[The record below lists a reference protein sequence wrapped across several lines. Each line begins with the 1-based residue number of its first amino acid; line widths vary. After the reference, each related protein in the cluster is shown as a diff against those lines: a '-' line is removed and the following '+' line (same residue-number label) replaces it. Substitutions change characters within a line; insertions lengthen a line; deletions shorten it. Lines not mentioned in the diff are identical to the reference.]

1 MLSAVISSSDADGGA
16 EAYMVR
22 LYSLLQ
28 DRGINGHLV
37 GRMSRWTRESLPAS
51 FVETGPKWNGRDL
64 LKGIP
69 RLPRE
74 RGATGLAVRS
84 LRPDVIHMHFKREQ
98 IGMTRALSRDTP
110 VIWTEH
116 GKFPDAWD
124 GRILAAG
131 YRAAARHVAH
141 IICVSESVAD
151 EVSHIVPARAPI
163 SVIPNAV
170 DSDYFRPVD
179 DETKMAARARLG
191 LPESGPLVVYVG
203 QLHEAKLPLLAA
215 STSHH
220 MAANVAMFGDGPA
233 LSQLRDLAS
242 TSPNLYVMGR
252 TRDVRLAY
260 EAADALIFTSSGI
273 GEGMPFSVIEA
284 AAVGLPIVSNVGHGM
299 EKFIAALGGLLC
311 DPTPPALAAGLTAAI
326 GDRAAGIRAR
336 EWVESNDLHS
346 WVEKHERILQSQSRS
361 SRLPGR
367 GWGHDG

>member
-16 EAYMVR
+16 EAYMAR

-28 DRGINGHLV
+28 GRGINGHLV
-37 GRMSRWTRESLPAS
+37 GRMSRWNRESLPATLI
-51 FVETGPKWNGRDL
+51 ETGPKWNRRDL

-69 RLPRE
+69 RLPSE
-74 RGATGLAVRS
+74 LDATHQAVRN

-98 IGMTRALSRDTP
+98 IGMTRTLSRDTP

-131 YRAAARHVAH
+131 YRAAARHVEH

-151 EVSHIVPARAPI
+151 EVSHITRARAPI

-170 DSDYFRPVD
+170 DSDYFHPVD
-179 DETKMAARARLG
+179 DGTKMAARAQLG
-191 LPESGPLVVYVG
+191 LPKSGPLVVYVG

-215 STSHH
+215 STSGHL
-220 MAANVAMFGDGPA
+220 AANVAVFGDGPA
-233 LSQLRDLAS
+233 LSQLRELAS
-242 TSPNLYVMGR
+242 TSQNLHVMGR
-252 TRDVRLAY
+252 TSDVRLAY
-260 EAADALIFTSSGI
+260 QAADALIFTSSGV
-273 GEGMPFSVIEA
+273 GEGMPFSVVEA

-299 EKFIAALGGLLC
+299 EKFIADLGGRLC
-311 DPTPPALAAGLTAAI
+311 DPTPIALAEGLTAAL
-326 GDRAAGIRAR
+326 GDRAAGVRAR

-346 WVEKHERILQSQSRS
+346 WVEKHQRILESHSRS
-361 SRLPGR
+361 SRCARRPGNHH
-367 GWGHDG
+367 G